1 MRTFII
7 SVVVL
12 CLCFGGCI
20 LNTAVTHLKIN
31 EALDVLN
38 SLSPEDIDNFTRDWE
53 KDTRLFTFTVKR
65 TFLRDIADALQRLDA
80 ATKHDDDFEFE
91 AAKSALI
98 YKMKELY
105 RSQSFDIKSIL

>member
-20 LNTAVTHLKIN
+20 LNTAITHCKIN
-31 EALDVLN
+31 ETLDILN
-38 SLSPEDIDNFTRDWE
+38 SLSPDDIDNLTGSWE
-53 KDTRLFTFTVKR
+53 NNSLLFTFTVKR
-65 TFLRDIADALQRLDA
+65 TFLHDIADALQRLDA
-80 ATKHDDDFEFE
+80 AAKHDDDYEFE
-91 AAKSALI
+91 AARSALI

-105 RSQSFDIKSIL
+105 RSQSFDIRAIL